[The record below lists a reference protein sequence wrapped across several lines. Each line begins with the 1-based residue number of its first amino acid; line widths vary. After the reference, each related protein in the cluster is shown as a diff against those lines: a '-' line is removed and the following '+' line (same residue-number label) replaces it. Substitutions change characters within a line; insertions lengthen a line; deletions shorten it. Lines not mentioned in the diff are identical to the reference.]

1 MHRIHLISF
10 LVSLWLLLPMTVAA
24 SFMLPVNLTQHE
36 DNLFF
41 FQFNRQQATMT
52 SHLFADKTAL
62 IQGATAYGQKC
73 TKEKKMK
80 MRVNHDTQV

>member
-1 MHRIHLISF
+1 
-10 LVSLWLLLPMTVAA
+10 MTVAA
-24 SFMLPVNLTQHE
+24 SFMLPMNLTQHE

-41 FQFNRQQATMT
+41 FLLRFNWQQGTMT

-73 TKEKKMK
+73 AKEKKMK
-80 MRVNHDTQV
+80 MRVNHGTQVQP

>member
-1 MHRIHLISF
+1 MISAKESSCAQDSFNKF
-10 LVSLWLLLPMTVAA
+10 LSFTLALLPMTVAD
-24 SFMLPVNLTQHE
+24 SFMLPMNLTQHE

-41 FQFNRQQATMT
+41 FLLRFNWQQATMT

-73 TKEKKMK
+73 TKEKK
-80 MRVNHDTQV
+80 